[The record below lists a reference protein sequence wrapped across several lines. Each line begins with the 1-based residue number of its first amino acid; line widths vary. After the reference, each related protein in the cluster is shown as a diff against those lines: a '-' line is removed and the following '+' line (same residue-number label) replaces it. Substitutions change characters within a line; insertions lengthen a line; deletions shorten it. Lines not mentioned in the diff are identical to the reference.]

1 MDMWEFAR
9 NLADV
14 YKRQVMGLGA
24 GAYNDGT
31 VYYPNLVIDL
41 IDKVKLI

>member
-1 MDMWEFAR
+1 MIESSGAR
-9 NLADV
+9 ALLWSGDYA
-14 YKRQVMGLGA
+14 VMGLGA